1 MAQCEGCWRMLGA
14 QVSDGRGCCACWAYG
29 RCRLSVIPHLMYSR
43 LRGTFLFERIDG
55 VVKVSVAQ
63 NRPTYDPI
71 QRHKG

>member
-1 MAQCEGCWRMLGA
+1 MLGT
-14 QVSDGRGCCACWAYG
+14 QVSNGGGPAVLIGLTD
-29 RCRLSVIPHLMYSR
+29 RCHLSVFPHLMRSR

>member
-1 MAQCEGCWRMLGA
+1 MPRCLMGGA
-14 QVSDGRGCCACWAYG
+14 AVLVGLYS
-29 RCRLSVIPHLMYSR
+29 RCRLSVLPHLMYSR